1 MAARG
6 CSWRSCIGFVAVA
19 ILGVVLVSAQ
29 ANAGGIGSAGS
40 GRAFR
45 VSGETY
51 QRGGGADPVGGA
63 DPNSFEYRVIN
74 ETQCAWDDPGWGGCL
89 PGRTG
94 QCQARNRMPQD
105 DWRLS
110 NVWRRRTGTLAWGA
124 PLTATGECLN
134 YAVIDPKPQISP
146 EMVRQQVQKLLPKGV
161 WHHQPPSGDA
171 LVHMPVIFS
180 VVTPQDEAFRP
191 FPLLGQ
197 QVTARAHVR
206 TYRWRFGDGTSADY
220 AWPGRDYTASM
231 PCGRDG
237 CAGYVQHP
245 YERSGAVSVS
255 PRLVWSVQFRVA
267 GGDWQ
272 DIPGAMFTDGPAQQ
286 IRLTSSRTVLVPG
299 GGG

>member
-1 MAARG
+1 MLVAWAV
-6 CSWRSCIGFVAVA
+6 FVS
-19 ILGVVLVSAQ
+19 VSLSSSPAE
-29 ANAGGIGSAGS
+29 GSFVGSGS
-40 GRAFR
+40 GRIYRVTGATYTASGGASQSSGQDGTILYEFR
-45 VSGETY
+45 VE
-51 QRGGGADPVGGA
+51 REDK
-63 DPNSFEYRVIN
+63 
-74 ETQCAWDDPGWGGCL
+74 CAFDDPTWGGCV
-89 PGRTG
+89 PGRVDT
-94 QCQARNRMPQD
+94 CKLRNQNPED
-105 DWRLS
+105 DWATS
-110 NVWRRRTGTLAWGA
+110 NVWRRRVGAVAWGA
-124 PLTATGECLN
+124 PLTPNGECLN

-161 WHHQPPSGDA
+161 WHHQPPSGDT

-220 AWPGRDYTASM
+220 TWPGRDYTASM
-231 PCGRDG
+231 PCSRDG

-286 IRLTSSRTVLVPG
+286 IRLTSARTVLVPG
-299 GGG
+299 GG